1 MQVADS
7 QVVYSSYYVESLD
20 ETVSARYRE
29 KLAMLGGAQHQYNIT
44 IIVVNSRGELA
55 WLAERRIPRYFKV
68 FPDIHQ
74 YLYEAAAESV
84 QESGGLYID
93 ILWMAG

>member
-1 MQVADS
+1 MQAADS

-55 WLAERRIPRYFKV
+55 WLAERRIPRYF
-68 FPDIHQ
+68 
-74 YLYEAAAESV
+74 
-84 QESGGLYID
+84 
-93 ILWMAG
+93 